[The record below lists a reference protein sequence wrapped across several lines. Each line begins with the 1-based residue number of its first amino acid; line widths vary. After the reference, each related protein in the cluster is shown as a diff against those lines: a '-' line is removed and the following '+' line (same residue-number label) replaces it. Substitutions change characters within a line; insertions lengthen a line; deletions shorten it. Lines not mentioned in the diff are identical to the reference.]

1 MGPKLIKDVGF
12 KILKRGR
19 VTYVTQKD
27 VVNYTKL
34 WIQCEKGTS
43 TLTWTKD
50 VKMWMKNGL
59 GFGDI
64 HVNFFLQGQ
73 KL

>member
-50 VKMWMKNGL
+50 VKM
-59 GFGDI
+59 
-64 HVNFFLQGQ
+64 
-73 KL
+73 